1 MEERKEKIS
10 VVINT
15 YNARKH
21 LERVLK
27 AVEGFDEVVVCD
39 MESTD
44 DTVEIAQRHGCR
56 VVTFEKKDY
65 VSAEPAR
72 TFAIQSAS
80 CEWVLVVDADEIVTP
95 QLRAYLYEAI
105 SKPDCAQGLYL
116 PRKNFF
122 MGRFM
127 HSNYPDYVLRFF
139 VKEGTVWPPYVHTL
153 PTVNGRTERIS
164 SRNKDLALVHLAD
177 DSIQTIVA
185 KTNLYTENE
194 IEKKGGKRYGVGA
207 LLWRTFFRFFKS
219 YVLKGGFRDGKEGF
233 ICACYEGLYQ
243 FVAVSKIIEHRKRH
257 Q

>member
-1 MEERKEKIS
+1 
-10 VVINT
+10 
-15 YNARKH
+15 
-21 LERVLK
+21 
-27 AVEGFDEVVVCD
+27 
-39 MESTD
+39 
-44 DTVEIAQRHGCR
+44 
-56 VVTFEKKDY
+56 
-65 VSAEPAR
+65 
-72 TFAIQSAS
+72 
-80 CEWVLVVDADEIVTP
+80 
-95 QLRAYLYEAI
+95 
-105 SKPDCAQGLYL
+105 
-116 PRKNFF
+116 
-122 MGRFM
+122 M

-153 PTVNGRTERIS
+153 PTVKGRTERIS

-194 IEKKGGKRYGVGA
+194 IEKKGRKRYGVGA